1 MPRAAREDG
10 IGDDREVING
20 HQRPS
25 TVINGQSEVIRGHQ
39 RSSEGHSVAYS
50 STQRQSVT
58 LSCTLTCSGEST
70 GTPIAPGCSAGTT
83 NRRGHKYSSTIL
95 SWSTR
100 RNSSRKKGTRV
111 TWASAGAVVSTCM
124 QGACGFVAE
133 TGVARVTSPPE
144 VIRGHQ
150 RSSEVIRGHQRS
162 SVVISGHQNGSAR
175 YLSARYAHVEP
186 YLGRRG

>member
-25 TVINGQSEVIRGHQ
+25 TVINGQSEVIRGHE

-124 QGACGFVAE
+124 QGACAVRRGNRCR
-133 TGVARVTSPPE
+133 ARYLSS
-144 VIRGHQ
+144 RGHQ
-150 RSSEVIRGHQRS
+150 RSSEVIR
-162 SVVISGHQNGSAR
+162 GHQNGSAR